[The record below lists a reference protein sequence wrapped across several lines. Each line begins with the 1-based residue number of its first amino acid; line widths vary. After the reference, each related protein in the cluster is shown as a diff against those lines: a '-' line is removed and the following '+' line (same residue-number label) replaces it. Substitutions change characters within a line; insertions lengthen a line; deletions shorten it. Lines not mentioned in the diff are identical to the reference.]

1 MSFLDKNKSNL
12 NSECLLKRNRMKSV
26 LGLGIRLENPIEALV
41 QKTGFKVCGF
51 GFQVCIVFEKD
62 DQGRG
67 FEHFKGGARNARL
80 ATLAT
85 ETGFGICYEPD
96 FIYYYYLLVNC
107 VAGPYMHEKS

>member
-1 MSFLDKNKSNL
+1 
-12 NSECLLKRNRMKSV
+12 MKSV

-41 QKTGFKVCGF
+41 QKTVSTVCGF
-51 GFQVCIVFEKD
+51 GFQVCFVFEKD

-67 FEHFKGGARNARL
+67 FEHFKGGARNEH
-80 ATLAT
+80 LAT

-107 VAGPYMHEKS
+107 VAGPNMHEKS